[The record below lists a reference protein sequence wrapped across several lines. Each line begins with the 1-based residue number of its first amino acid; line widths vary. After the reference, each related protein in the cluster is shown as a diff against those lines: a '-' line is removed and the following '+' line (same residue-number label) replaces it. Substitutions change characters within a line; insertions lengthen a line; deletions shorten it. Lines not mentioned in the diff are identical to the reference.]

1 MKTLRLVLKDRMS
14 AGAIAALV
22 GFLLL
27 AQGLFGGLA
36 QGTMASAAVDPFNIL
51 CIAHETDP
59 AQKPVPGDPVQRAHD
74 LCATLCQL
82 AASVTPVLPSHVAGI
97 VSPIQQ
103 ADKPNPTRQILA
115 AVAPRGNFAEA
126 RAPPSLSA

>member
-1 MKTLRLVLKDRMS
+1 MS

-51 CIAHETDP
+51 CIAHETDA
-59 AQKPVPGDPVQRAHD
+59 AQKQGPGDPVHGVHD
-74 LCATLCQL
+74 LCATLCQF

-97 VSPIQQ
+97 LSPVQQ
-103 ADKPNPTRQILA
+103 AGKPQPAREILPA
-115 AVAPRGNFAEA
+115 AVPRGNFAEA
-126 RAPPSLSA
+126 RAPPILLRMTP

>member
-1 MKTLRLVLKDRMS
+1 MKILRLVLKDRLS

-51 CIAHETDP
+51 CIAHETDA
-59 AQKPVPGDPVQRAHD
+59 AQKRVPGDPVQGAHD

-82 AASVTPVLPSHVAGI
+82 AASVPPVLPSHVAGI
-97 VSPIQQ
+97 VSPVQQ
-103 ADKPNPTRQILA
+103 ADKPHPVREILTA
-115 AVAPRGNFAEA
+115 AVPRGNFAEA
-126 RAPPSLSA
+126 RAPPFFSA

>member
-1 MKTLRLVLKDRMS
+1 METLRLVLKDRMS
-14 AGAIAALV
+14 AGAIAVLA

-36 QGTMASAAVDPFNIL
+36 QGTMASASVDPFNIL
-51 CIAHETDP
+51 CITHETDA
-59 AQKPVPGDPVQRAHD
+59 AQKQVPGDPVQGAHD
-74 LCATLCQL
+74 FCATLCQL

-97 VSPIQQ
+97 VSPVRQ
-103 ADKPNPTRQILA
+103 AGKPHPAREILA
-115 AVAPRGNFAEA
+115 IAVSRGNFAEA